1 MSLLA
6 RCSSLAA
13 VAALV
18 APAAADGIYQ
28 FALDSQQSAL
38 TSSINITAPST
49 GSLIG
54 NYDPA
59 TNPTGTRT
67 KPGVFGTF
75 GETENVPVPLTV
87 TVVVNGN
94 NTTNPTGAFALRL
107 DPGSGEAGLSGLSL
121 DLLGGDDIVVNVTA
135 NMLWDTFRTR
145 NPTCLVFGGF
155 TIPIPLG
162 QAVVSTLTAQ
172 QGEGEAVGTLVESE
186 PGTYAVTIPVT
197 LSVALGASFL
207 DNEIPPTPQEV
218 PLVFAAQVIVGGGS
232 ASISID
238 LQGFETQ
245 QQQEGPIGDPFS
257 VPFTEPLCGG
267 NLIFNLQL
275 QSLTSGSSVSGTL
288 VAAGDKQA
296 APACPCDWDGSGE
309 VGVPDIFAFLTS
321 WFAGSGDFDGVN
333 GTQVADIFAFLNCW
347 FSRPAPC

>member
-1 MSLLA
+1 MIMCRRWVFPLT
-6 RCSSLAA
+6 
-13 VAALV
+13 VAASAGL
-18 APAAADGIYQ
+18 AAADGTYQ
-28 FALDSQQSAL
+28 FTLDSQQSAL
-38 TSSINITAPST
+38 TSAINITAPST

-54 NYDPA
+54 DYDPA

-67 KPGVFGTF
+67 KPGFFGTF

-107 DPGSGEAGLSGLSL
+107 DPVSGEAGLSGLSL
-121 DLLGGDDIVVNVTA
+121 DLLGGDDIVVSVTA
-135 NMLWDTFRTR
+135 NLLWNTFRTR
-145 NPTCLVFGGF
+145 NPTCLVPGGI
-155 TIPIPLG
+155 TIPLPLG

-172 QGEGEAVGTLVESE
+172 QGAGEAVGTLVESA
-186 PGTYAVTIPVT
+186 PGTYVVAIPVT

-207 DNEIPPTPQEV
+207 DTEIPPTPQEV
-218 PLVFAAQVIVGGGS
+218 PLVFAAEVTVSGGQ
-232 ASISID
+232 ASISVE
-238 LQGFETQ
+238 LEGFDTQ

-275 QSLTSGSSVSGTL
+275 QSLSAGSGVSGQL

-309 VGVPDIFAFLTS
+309 IGVSDIFAFLAS
-321 WFAGSGDFDGVN
+321 WFAGNGDFDGVN